1 MFVIKYRWVFITI
14 SFVLVVASY
23 VVIGTY
29 GLNWGMDFKGGSIL
43 EVEYSAT
50 STMPTVAVAQIALTP
65 LNLGPISLQSIGEP
79 AEGTGKRGLILR
91 AKPLGES
98 EHQQILAAFATLGK
112 FEEKRFSTVGPT
124 LGKELAKKGAVAI
137 AIVVLLIVAYIA
149 FAFRSVSRPVSS
161 WKYGVVAI
169 LALIHD
175 ISVPTGIFAILGH
188 FRGVEIDALFL
199 TALLTILALSVNDTI
214 VVFDRIREN
223 LRRQAAATFA
233 ETVGKSLNE
242 TFVRSLN
249 TSLTVIFALA
259 ALLWFGSESTR
270 YFALALMIG
279 MVVGTYSSIF
289 IASPLLVMWHNWQEK
304 K

>member
-1 MFVIKYRWVFITI
+1 MFVIKYRWAFIII
-14 SFVLVVASY
+14 SLVMVVASY
-23 VVIGTY
+23 VAIGAY

-43 EVEYSAT
+43 EVEYAT
-50 STMPTVAVAQIALTP
+50 STRPTVAVAQTTLTP
-65 LNLGPISLQSIGEP
+65 LNLGAVSLQSIGE
-79 AEGTGKRGLILR
+79 RGLILR
-91 AKPLGES
+91 ANPLSES
-98 EHQQILAAFATLGK
+98 EHQKILTAFATLGK

-124 LGKELAKKGAVAI
+124 LGQELAKKGAVAI
-137 AIVVLLIVAYIA
+137 AIVVLLIIAYIA

-223 LRRQAAATFA
+223 LRRKAAATFA

-259 ALLWFGSESTR
+259 ALLLFGSESTR

-304 K
+304 KK